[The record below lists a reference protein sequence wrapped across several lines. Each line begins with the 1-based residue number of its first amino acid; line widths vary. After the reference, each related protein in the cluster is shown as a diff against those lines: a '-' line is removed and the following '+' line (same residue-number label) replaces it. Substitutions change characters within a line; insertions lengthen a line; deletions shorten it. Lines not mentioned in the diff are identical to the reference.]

1 MTTRIGD
8 PPPPHFRIGRS
19 VQRLD
24 KPLITL
30 PSEDE
35 GESPRRGYSF
45 SALSEPSP
53 DSPRGWLLYFAV
65 NDRQRVYILIA
76 E

>member
-35 GESPRRGYSF
+35 GESPQRGYSF
-45 SALSEPSP
+45 STFSEPSP
-53 DSPRGWLLYFAV
+53 GSPRGWLLYFAV
-65 NDRQRVYILIA
+65 DDQQRAYILLG

>member
-1 MTTRIGD
+1 
-8 PPPPHFRIGRS
+8 
-19 VQRLD
+19 
-24 KPLITL
+24 L